1 MIYKS
6 ENVYFFA
13 QVGVPVVKR
22 DVQAVVDNFQEN
34 VYPTNREFFGSEWNP
49 GVDGVPRLYLLYA
62 TGAGSSVAGYFSS
75 PDEYSRLANEFSNEK
90 ELFFVSA
97 ENQTPGNPEARQC
110 AGARV
115 PAHDPLGTTAMKKAG

>member
-1 MIYKS
+1 
-6 ENVYFFA
+6 
-13 QVGVPVVKR
+13 PVVKR

-49 GVDGVPRLYLLYA
+49 GVDGDPRLYILYA

-97 ENQTPGNPEARQC
+97 ENQTPGNPELDSVLAHEFQHMIHWARPQ
-110 AGARV
+110 
-115 PAHDPLGTTAMKKAG
+115 